1 VNRPSVAILHF
12 TSPPVVG
19 GVESLVGIH
28 AALLAD
34 RGYPVRVI
42 SGRGDQFRPDVPVN
56 VIPGL
61 YSKDPELL
69 AINEELDRGEAG
81 ERFEAM
87 AQRMYQALRAALAG
101 VDVAIVHNAFT
112 LHFNLP
118 LTVALHWMV
127 ERGEGPIFVSWCHDL
142 SWTNPL
148 YIPKMRQAFPW
159 RLLKEP
165 LERVDYVVVSETRRE
180 ELAGLFGWPGERLR
194 VVPAGV
200 DLATQLRLDPAT
212 VELADRLGLLDSDLL
227 ALAPVRITKRKN
239 LELGIRIARALVDLG
254 VQARLLVTGPP
265 GPHNIRSG
273 DYVSELRQLRR
284 ELEVEREVVLLFE
297 HVGGEARRPE
307 HDGSL
312 APEASSLGGD
322 GAYPISDR
330 MLYDLYSLSD
340 LMLFS
345 SSQEGFGIPL
355 LEAGLFKL
363 PVFCSNIPP
372 FREIGA
378 DAVHYFELDEDPA
391 AIAARI
397 RDWMERDEVH
407 RLRRRVLSGYTWE
420 SIFRDRIEP
429 LVAGRYG

>member
-1 VNRPSVAILHF
+1 LPRPSVAILHF

-19 GVESLVGIH
+19 GVEGLMGIH
-28 AALLAD
+28 ASLLAD
-34 RGYPVRVI
+34 RDYAVRVI
-42 SGRGDQFRPDVPVN
+42 SGKGEPFRPDVPVQL
-56 VIPGL
+56 IPEL
-61 YSKDPELL
+61 YSKHPELL
-69 AINEELDRGEAG
+69 AVNEELDQGAAG

-87 AQRMYQALRAALAG
+87 VERLYQALKAALAG

-127 ERGEGPIFVSWCHDL
+127 ERGEGPAFVSWCHDL

-148 YIPKMRQAFPW
+148 YIPKMRNAFPW
-159 RLLKEP
+159 HLLKEP
-165 LERVDYVVVSETRRE
+165 LQLVDYVVVSERRRS
-180 ELAGLFGWPGERLR
+180 ELAGLFGWPEDRLS

-200 DLATQLRLDPAT
+200 DLAGQLRLQPET
-212 VELADRLGLLDSDLL
+212 VDLVGRLGLLEAELL
-227 ALAPVRITKRKN
+227 MLAPVRITKRKN
-239 LELGIRIARALVDLG
+239 LELAIRITRALVDLD
-254 VQARLLVTGPP
+254 VQAQLVVTGPP

-273 DYVSELRQLRR
+273 DYVGELTRLRR
-284 ELEVEREVVLLFE
+284 ELDVEREVVLLFE
-297 HVGGEARRPE
+297 HVGHERRR
-307 HDGSL
+307 L
-312 APEASSLGGD
+312 ATEGAGAHSGGD
-322 GAYPISDR
+322 TGAEDAYPVSDR
-330 MLYDLYSLSD
+330 MMYDLYALSD
-340 LMLFS
+340 ILLFS

-378 DAVHYFELDEDPA
+378 GAVHYFELDDDPA
-391 AIAARI
+391 AIAGRI
-397 RDWMERDEVH
+397 HGWMQADEVY

-429 LVAGRYG
+429 LVAGR

>member
-1 VNRPSVAILHF
+1 VTRPSVAILHF

-19 GVESLVGIH
+19 GVEGLMGIH

-34 RGYPVRVI
+34 HGYPVRVI
-42 SGRGDQFRPDVPVN
+42 SGKGEQFRSDVPVQ
-56 VIPGL
+56 VIPEL
-61 YSKDPELL
+61 YSKHPELI
-69 AINEELDRGEAG
+69 AINEELDQGVAG

-87 AQRMYQALRAALAG
+87 AERLYQALKAALAG
-101 VDVAIVHNAFT
+101 VDVAMVHNAFT

-118 LTVALHWMV
+118 MTVALHWMV
-127 ERGEGPIFVSWCHDL
+127 ERGEGPAFVAWCHDL

-148 YIPKMRQAFPW
+148 YIPRMRHAFPW
-159 RLLKEP
+159 RLLREP
-165 LERVDYVVVSETRRE
+165 LQPVDYVVISELRRE
-180 ELAGLFGWPGERLR
+180 ELAGLFGWPQDRLA

-200 DLATQLRLDPAT
+200 DLAAQLRLEPET
-212 VELADRLGLLDSDLL
+212 VDLVGRLGLLEAELL
-227 ALAPVRITKRKN
+227 MLSPVRITKRKN
-239 LELGIRIARALVDLG
+239 LELAICVTRALVDLNVG
-254 VQARLLVTGPP
+254 ARLVVTGPP

-273 DYVSELRQLRR
+273 DYVSELIWLRR
-284 ELEVEREVVLLFE
+284 ELNVEREVVLLFE
-297 HVGGEARRPE
+297 QVGLERLRPPANGLPASQGDNPGGE
-307 HDGSL
+307 DT
-312 APEASSLGGD
+312 
-322 GAYPISDR
+322 YPVSDR
-330 MLYDLYSLSD
+330 MMYDLYSLSD

-378 DAVHYFELDEDPA
+378 DAVHYFELDDDPA

-397 RDWMERDEVH
+397 HDWMRVDGVY
-407 RLRRRVLSGYTWE
+407 RLRRRVLSGYTWG

-429 LVAGRYG
+429 LVAGR